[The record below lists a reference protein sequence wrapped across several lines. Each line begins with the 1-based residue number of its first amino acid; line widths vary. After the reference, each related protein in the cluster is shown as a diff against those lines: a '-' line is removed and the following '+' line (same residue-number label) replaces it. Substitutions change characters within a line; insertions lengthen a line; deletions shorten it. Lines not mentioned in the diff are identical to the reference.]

1 METLALKLTR
11 AVRPVEIEDEAGKV
25 TKYELREMK
34 ASDRDKYMTQ
44 FANRCVRTKTGDIG
58 ALEKFDGHEAEIIT
72 RCLFKA
78 EDGTAV
84 KMEEIQKWPSTAVT
98 TIAKAALELNAIKRK
113 VEQVEG
119 EEPGETE
126 AKND

>member
-1 METLALKLTR
+1 MEALALKLTR
-11 AVRPVEIEDEAGKV
+11 AVRPVELEDEAGNV

-72 RCLFKA
+72 RCLFK
-78 EDGTAV
+78 EDGTSV
-84 KMEEIQKWPSTAVT
+84 KIDEIQKWPSTSVT

-119 EEPGETE
+119 EEPGEPE